1 MVMLLTHSLHFSLFF
16 SRVVWAVNIWVFMAK
31 SEIVKDPIFQKL
43 LQHLQDCLPKDGL
56 TDQLDNLN
64 LSLMDSIKRT
74 SFQEASKGGGGISSL
89 LSFPLKK
96 ATNAEIKIE
105 LGMCALPPAQPGDK
119 TNLRVHTIDKKCC
132 RLHVKL
138 SASAKDI
145 KDEACTKLELNPDG
159 YQLCEVMSSGEK
171 KVFKESDISIATEMT
186 VNGRLYVLTL
196 DAEKTIPPLLD
207 QNQRPVVPFPESESS
222 RELAAHLTSYDWN
235 LFSNIQQMEF
245 IYQVFGRHKFSKI
258 TSNLDHLIRRFSE
271 IQFWTATEI
280 CKESNLQKRVK
291 VIQKFI
297 KIASHCKSFNNLNS
311 FFAIVAGLMNGA
323 VSRLKTTWEKV
334 SIKLKRRFEQF
345 EALMDP
351 SRNHRVLRAYQ
362 SKLQP
367 PVIPFMPLIVK
378 GNLSN

>member
-1 MVMLLTHSLHFSLFF
+1 
-16 SRVVWAVNIWVFMAK
+16 
-31 SEIVKDPIFQKL
+31 
-43 LQHLQDCLPKDGL
+43 
-56 TDQLDNLN
+56 
-64 LSLMDSIKRT
+64 
-74 SFQEASKGGGGISSL
+74 
-89 LSFPLKK
+89 
-96 ATNAEIKIE
+96 
-105 LGMCALPPAQPGDK
+105 
-119 TNLRVHTIDKKCC
+119 
-132 RLHVKL
+132 
-138 SASAKDI
+138 
-145 KDEACTKLELNPDG
+145 
-159 YQLCEVMSSGEK
+159 
-171 KVFKESDISIATEMT
+171 
-186 VNGRLYVLTL
+186 
-196 DAEKTIPPLLD
+196 LD

-378 GNLSN
+378 DAFFLHEGNETFIEGLVNFEKMRIVASKVDNLSIYKKGTISLEIRTLSNKNQELQRYIRELKVIDNHQVLMQMSNSIEPPKTSRKASLS